1 VYSVLGA
8 IELNGDQKLTISAL
22 FGQRIIGSQ
31 VLRPNT
37 GTLRNSEFGD
47 HVIDTQNVLA

>member
-1 VYSVLGA
+1 MVQC
-8 IELNGDQKLTISAL
+8 NGDQKLTISAV
-22 FGQRIIGSQ
+22 FGQSIIGSE

-37 GTLRNSEFGD
+37 GTLRNFEFPD